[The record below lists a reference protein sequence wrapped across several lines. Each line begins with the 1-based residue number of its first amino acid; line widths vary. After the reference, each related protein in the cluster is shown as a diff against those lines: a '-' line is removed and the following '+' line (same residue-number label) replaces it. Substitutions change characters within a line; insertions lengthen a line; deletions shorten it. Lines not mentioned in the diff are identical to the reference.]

1 VFRSEPSADLMVQ
14 RVVADM
20 VANGVKTVG
29 FIGFSDSW
37 GEVLHKALTKA
48 AEGKITIVASERYG
62 RADPSV
68 QAQVLKVI
76 SAKPD
81 AVFVGASGTPAAM
94 PQITLRERG
103 FKGRIYQSHGVTSK
117 EFLRVGGKNVEGA
130 LIPVGP
136 VLVAEQLPDSH
147 PTKKNAVAF
156 VQTLEAKYGPDSR
169 STFAGATWDAW
180 LLLQNAIA
188 GAQKAKVKAG
198 TPEFRAALRDG
209 IEKTSK
215 LVGTNGVVPCGRRP
229 RGLRRQRDRDDQ
241 GREQPLEAGQ
251 VSAAGPGAAW
261 PGPFEALSFPPAG
274 SHPGRRVS
282 TGVRDGCRN
291 HCNARPGRR
300 HQRGDRAAGA
310 GAGAGVCRHPGHLHP
325 PGRVS
330 RLGPHHGGPRKRP
343 FPATVWLL
351 VGCGVLTLAVDGFSA
366 TGRAASAAPPVEPG
380 LSAGAGGAAVACRS
394 PSCPPGAGADRP
406 GDRRAD
412 GADDLP
418 GGLPAGG
425 RGAGAGAA
433 DRLGGGA
440 PGDGRPGLLIFGPE
454 GSRTQPS
461 ARPSSSSVR

>member
-1 VFRSEPSADLMVQ
+1 MKLKNLFVITAAALAAAPAVADINIGVVASLTGPAAALGAETRKAVSLFPASVGGEKVNFILLDDATDPTAAVKNVRKLISEDKVDAILGPNLISTAVAMADVANGEKVPMISVAPLDVSGDKRGFVFRSEPSADLMVQ

-20 VANGVKTVG
+20 VAAGVKTVG

-48 AEGKITIVASERYG
+48 AEGKITIVATERYG

-68 QAQVLKVI
+68 QAQILKLI

-188 GAQKAKVKAG
+188 GAQKAKLKAG
-198 TPEFRAALRDG
+198 TPEYRAALRDG

-215 LVGTNGVVPCGRRP
+215 LVGTNGVY
-229 RGLRRQRDRDDQ
+229 
-241 GREQPLEAGQ
+241 
-251 VSAAGPGAAW
+251 SMAAGDH
-261 PGPFEALSFPPAG
+261 AG
-274 SHPGRRVS
+274 Y
-282 TGVRDGCRN
+282 D
-291 HCNARPGRR
+291 
-300 HQRGDRAAGA
+300 AGA
-310 GAGAGVCRHPGHLHP
+310 IVMIKVENNHW
-325 PGRVS
+325 
-330 RLGPHHGGPRKRP
+330 K
-343 FPATVWLL
+343 L
-351 VGCGVLTLAVDGFSA
+351 VK
-366 TGRAASAAPPVEPG
+366 
-380 LSAGAGGAAVACRS
+380 
-394 PSCPPGAGADRP
+394 
-406 GDRRAD
+406 
-412 GADDLP
+412 
-418 GGLPAGG
+418 
-425 RGAGAGAA
+425 
-433 DRLGGGA
+433 
-440 PGDGRPGLLIFGPE
+440 
-454 GSRTQPS
+454 
-461 ARPSSSSVR
+461 

>member
-1 VFRSEPSADLMVQ
+1 MKLKNLFVITAAALAAAPAVADINVGVVASLTGPAAALGAETRKAVSLFPTTVGGEKVNFILLDDTTDPTAAVKNARKLISEDKVDAILGPNLVSTAVAMADVANGEKVPMISVAPLDVSGDKRGFVFRSEPSADLMVQ

-37 GEVLHKALTKA
+37 GELLHKALTKA
-48 AEGKITIVASERYG
+48 AEGKLTIVASERYG

-68 QAQVLKVI
+68 QAQALKLI

-156 VQTLEAKYGPDSR
+156 VQALEGKYGPDSR

-180 LLLQNAIA
+180 LLLQNAIT
-188 GAQKAKVKAG
+188 GAQKGKAKPG

-215 LVGTNGVVPCGRRP
+215 LVGTNGVY
-229 RGLRRQRDRDDQ
+229 
-241 GREQPLEAGQ
+241 
-251 VSAAGPGAAW
+251 SMAAGDH
-261 PGPFEALSFPPAG
+261 AG
-274 SHPGRRVS
+274 Y
-282 TGVRDGCRN
+282 D
-291 HCNARPGRR
+291 
-300 HQRGDRAAGA
+300 AGA
-310 GAGAGVCRHPGHLHP
+310 IVMIKVENNHW
-325 PGRVS
+325 
-330 RLGPHHGGPRKRP
+330 K
-343 FPATVWLL
+343 L
-351 VGCGVLTLAVDGFSA
+351 VK
-366 TGRAASAAPPVEPG
+366 
-380 LSAGAGGAAVACRS
+380 
-394 PSCPPGAGADRP
+394 
-406 GDRRAD
+406 
-412 GADDLP
+412 
-418 GGLPAGG
+418 
-425 RGAGAGAA
+425 
-433 DRLGGGA
+433 
-440 PGDGRPGLLIFGPE
+440 
-454 GSRTQPS
+454 
-461 ARPSSSSVR
+461 